1 MTVGQGVGKGNHDG
15 EAHFVSLTGQAGGE
29 KRHKKE
35 PFHTTVTKLNL
46 LR

>member
-1 MTVGQGVGKGNHDG
+1 MTVGQGVGKGYHNG
-15 EAHFVSLTGQAGGE
+15 KAHFVSLTGQAGGE

-35 PFHTTVTKLNL
+35 PSHTTVIKLNL